1 MKLLSRPKQDDREHG
16 RYTIL
21 LVALMALLIVPPLL
35 PTGPFAHTIIN
46 MIFSIVAIGAAFNV
60 SRHRATVIFVA
71 VMALATIAAQGAS
84 AVWPDIPVGE
94 VISEIFAII
103 LFGLALRELAREI
116 FHARTVTTGTIRG
129 AICIYILM
137 GIIWAVFYSLV
148 ETAQP
153 GSFAYPEVVRVS
165 AQKGEPS
172 PPGFFYY
179 SFVTMTTLGYGDIT
193 PRAQLARTLSW
204 LEALAGQ
211 LFMTITLAQ
220 LVSVHVGSGRKTET
234 DETGEKPSPQDDD

>member
-1 MKLLSRPKQDDREHG
+1 MKTENDIVREDDREHG

-35 PTGPFAHTIIN
+35 PAGPFAHTIVN
-46 MIFSIVAIGAAFNV
+46 TVFSIVAIGAAFNV
-60 SRHRATVIFVA
+60 SRHRATIIFVT
-71 VMALATIAAQGAS
+71 VIALATLAARGVS
-84 AVWPDIPVGE
+84 AVWPEIPVGE
-94 VISEIFAII
+94 VVSEIFAII
-103 LFGLALRELAREI
+103 LFGLALRGVAREI
-116 FHARTVTTGTIRG
+116 FHAKTVTTGTIRG
-129 AICIYILM
+129 AICVYILM

-148 ETAQP
+148 ETAHP

-165 AQKGEPS
+165 AQTDEPS

-204 LEALAGQ
+204 LETLAGQ

-220 LVSVHVGSGRKTET
+220 LVSVHVSSSAKDHSET
-234 DETGEKPSPQDDD
+234 SSPPDQE